1 MPRFDAPNSRYH
13 SLRICL
19 LVLLV
24 NFSLSACGFRL
35 AGTVELPPQLE
46 SIYLVTSDFSDSQR
60 RQLRRSLSD
69 AGASLVEQLE
79 SQAVQLNVSLEVIP
93 DMEMA
98 TSASTGASVR
108 RIRRSLSFNVK
119 AADGK
124 TLLEAQT
131 LNQKRDVSLDDD
143 NLLSSNREKESA
155 TRDLEQALFDQLIRQ
170 LILI

>member
-1 MPRFDAPNSRYH
+1 MSLSQAPVSRYH

-24 NFSLSACGFRL
+24 SLGLSACGFRL
-35 AGTVELPPQLE
+35 AGTFELPPQLA

-60 RQLRRSLSD
+60 KLLIRRLNN

-79 SQAVQLNVSLEVIP
+79 SQAVQLNVSLKVLP
-93 DMEMA
+93 DRQLA
-98 TSASTGASVR
+98 TSAKTGVTVK
-108 RIRRSLSFNVK
+108 RISRSLSFNVK
-119 AADGK
+119 AADGT
-124 TLLEAQT
+124 TLLEART
-131 LNQKRDVSLDDD
+131 LHQQKDASLDDD
-143 NLLSSNREKESA
+143 NLLSSDREKESV